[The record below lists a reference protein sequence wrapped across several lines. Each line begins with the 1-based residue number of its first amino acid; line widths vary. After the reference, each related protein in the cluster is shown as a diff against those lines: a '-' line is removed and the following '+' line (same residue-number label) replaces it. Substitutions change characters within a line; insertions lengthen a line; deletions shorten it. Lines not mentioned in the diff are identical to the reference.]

1 MKGQADMR
9 KRLASLLD
17 EVAVQEGVHRTLVEG
32 VEVARISKSY
42 PRAPMVYQPNII
54 VLGQG
59 RKRAYLGGEV
69 YSYDAFNYLTLSV
82 PIPADC
88 ETEASPEEPLLLV
101 AINVQP
107 TMLGEVLLEM
117 DEPLK
122 PVGPTP
128 RGISTTPMTEDL
140 AGAVIRLLECLK
152 TPLDSRLLGRQIVRE
167 IIYRVLCGEQ
177 GNSLRALAS
186 RDDHFARIARILKH
200 IHSDYAKP
208 LGAEELAKKAGM
220 SVSAFHHNF
229 KLVTGSSPLQYLKR
243 IRLDH
248 ARRLMAHESYN
259 AGTAARA
266 VGYESSSQFSREF
279 KRLFGMSPVEEA
291 EHTRAR
297 LAVG

>member
-1 MKGQADMR
+1 
-9 KRLASLLD
+9 
-17 EVAVQEGVHRTLVEG
+17 VQEGVHRTLVEG
-32 VEVARISKSY
+32 VEVARISKSC

-59 RKRAYLGGEV
+59 RKRAYLGDEI
-69 YSYDAFNYLTLSV
+69 YCYDAFNYLTLSV

-88 ETEASPEEPLLLV
+88 ETIASPEEPLLLV

-117 DEPLK
+117 DEPLP
-122 PVGPTP
+122 PVGQTP
-128 RGISTTPMTEDL
+128 RGISTTPMSEEL
-140 AGAVIRLLECLK
+140 GGAVIRLLECLK
-152 TPLDSRLLGRQIVRE
+152 APLDSRLLGRQTVRE
-167 IIYRVLCGEQ
+167 ILYRVLCGEQ

-186 RDDHFARIARILKH
+186 REDHFARIARMLKQ
-200 IHSDYAKP
+200 IHSDNAQP
-208 LGAEELAKKAGM
+208 LGAEELARKAGM
-220 SVSAFHHNF
+220 SVSAFHHTF

-248 ARRLMAHESYN
+248 ARRLMAHDNLN

-291 EHTRAR
+291 EHMRAR
-297 LAVG
+297 LVAG